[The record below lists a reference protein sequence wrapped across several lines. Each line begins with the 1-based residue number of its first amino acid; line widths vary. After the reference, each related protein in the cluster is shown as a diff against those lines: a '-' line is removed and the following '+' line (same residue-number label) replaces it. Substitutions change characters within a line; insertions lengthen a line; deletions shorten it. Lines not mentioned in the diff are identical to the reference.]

1 MNNVL
6 QGWATCGNFS
16 PAWTKTD
23 DRLGFCCISPAK
35 KFSSNFLL
43 FKNHRLYRVGEK
55 VPDRNQNK
63 QWRPEYLTRGKICS
77 ISLFHGFCSALLS
90 ILWPD
95 SILEQALHHIYISL
109 HIYYIVYIIL
119 YILEPALHHISYLT
133 SPFGEQE
140 NRTINDWTWDQDW
153 ISQCS

>member
-1 MNNVL
+1 MWEFLPSLN
-6 QGWATCGNFS
+6 QKK
-16 PAWTKTD
+16 KTD
-23 DRLGFCCISPAK
+23 DRPGFCCISPAK

-95 SILEQALHHIYISL
+95 SILEQARHHIYIL
-109 HIYYIVYIIL
+109 LYIYHIGYIIL

-133 SPFGEQE
+133 SPFCEQE
-140 NRTINDWTWDQDW
+140 NRTTND
-153 ISQCS
+153 